1 MGIAGLEPAT
11 IRLKAQCS
19 TNWAI
24 HPKKD
29 WVVNKDWFGKEGGPL
44 AAHHKGRGS
53 IWGSY
58 CRASEENV
66 RARVSTPARKRK
78 LSFAFFDMR
87 NEKDALKHPTHTLFC
102 LPKPYSTRTFLFLVK
117 GCLFPLI
124 EDSIYKRRSTED
136 TKIALTDTIYEKV
149 RQWNFL
155 SSRLALKPFFSEKG
169 KSSYLCNFGL
179 CRPLFR
185 SSTLLSLSNSVL
197 PDKTDFL
204 PTREGLW
211 ETELGTKN
219 ESISVHGSCWPAAA
233 QLFERNAVVVGSD
246 STRAECLVEGPK

>member
-102 LPKPYSTRTFLFLVK
+102 LPKPYSTRTFLFLAK

-155 SSRLALKPFFSEKG
+155 SSRHFCLKAFFFRRRGRAVIYVITVFVGRCSGRALSFLCLIPSYQTRRTSYQPAKG
-169 KSSYLCNFGL
+169 CERLNRVRRMNLYLCAEVAGR
-179 CRPLFR
+179 RPLNC
-185 SSTLLSLSNSVL
+185 SSAMQ
-197 PDKTDFL
+197 
-204 PTREGLW
+204 W
-211 ETELGTKN
+211 
-219 ESISVHGSCWPAAA
+219 
-233 QLFERNAVVVGSD
+233 
-246 STRAECLVEGPK
+246 